1 MATPS
6 MTPPPGM
13 DQEPGPGPNPPPS
26 EAASPVSA
34 APAPPQP
41 APHIQ
46 QGTRMAINIVNQL
59 RMIAK
64 AFPGTAP
71 AIAEIH
77 NQMREV
83 MKGIMMQGTPGE
95 PAAPPTGG

>member
-1 MATPS
+1 
-6 MTPPPGM
+6 
-13 DQEPGPGPNPPPS
+13 
-26 EAASPVSA
+26 
-34 APAPPQP
+34 
-41 APHIQ
+41 
-46 QGTRMAINIVNQL
+46 MAINIVNQL